1 MAATPDLPVEAR
13 LARTEPWFRSLTA
26 GQRRA
31 LLAAMLGWMFDS
43 MDFLIY
49 VLAIGHLKQYFNF
62 GDSTAG
68 LLGTLTLVSAAV
80 GGLSFGVIADRIG
93 RVRALNITIAIFSIA
108 SLGAATAQSVVQ
120 LAVWRTL
127 LGIGMGGEWASG
139 AVLVAESL
147 PPELRNKATSAMQ
160 STWAIGAILA
170 VALAGL
176 VLDVLPLGA
185 NAWRYLF
192 AFGALP
198 ALVTLWVRRRVEEPA
213 LWSESRRRG
222 ATIANPYRL
231 LFGREFRRRTLLA
244 CLLASLLQF
253 AYWGLFFWLPNLL
266 ASPVGQGGAGMTVVK
281 STGWLIPVQVG
292 AFIGYLSFG
301 PLGDRFGRQRV
312 FAGFLTAAA
321 VLVPVYGRMV
331 HSPVALFV
339 LSPILGCVG
348 HAYWSMFAPFL
359 AELFPTA
366 ARATG
371 QGLGYNSGR
380 LLGALAPYVIGV
392 LATLPRVGIASAL
405 AVTSAFYLAAAAL
418 VFAFPDRSRI
428 ALE

>member
-1 MAATPDLPVEAR
+1 M
-13 LARTEPWFRSLTA
+13 PWFRSLTA

-31 LLAAMLGWMFDS
+31 LVAAMLGWMFDA

-49 VLAIGHLKQYFNF
+49 VLAIGHLKSYFGF

-93 RVRALNITIAIFSIA
+93 RVRSLNITIAIFSIA
-108 SLGAATAQSVVQ
+108 SLGAATAQNVLQ
-120 LAVWRTL
+120 LALWRTL

-139 AVLVAESL
+139 AVLVSESL
-147 PPELRNKATSAMQ
+147 PPELRNKATSVMQ

-170 VALAGL
+170 VALAGI
-176 VLDVLPLGA
+176 VLDVLPIGA
-185 NAWRYLF
+185 EAWRYLF

-198 ALVTLWVRRRVEEPA
+198 ALLTLWVRRRVDEPE
-213 LWSESRRRG
+213 LWKATKRAG
-222 ATIANPYRL
+222 ANAANPYRV
-231 LFGREFRRRTLLA
+231 LFSAQYRRRTLLA

-266 ASPVGQGGAGMTVVK
+266 ATPIDKGGAGMTVVK
-281 STGWLIPVQVG
+281 STAWLIPMQVG

-301 PLGDRFGRQRV
+301 PLADRFGRRRI
-312 FAGFLTAAA
+312 FAAFLVAAA
-321 VLVPVYGRMV
+321 LLVPVYGQMV
-331 HSPVALFV
+331 HSPVALLV
-339 LSPILGCVG
+339 LSPVLGCVG
-348 HAYWSMFAPFL
+348 HAYWSMFPPFL

-380 LLGALAPYVIGV
+380 LLGALAPYIIGV
-392 LATLPRVGIASAL
+392 LATIPRVGIASAL
-405 AVTSAFYLAAAAL
+405 AVTSAFYVAAAAL
-418 VFAFPDRSRI
+418 VFAVPDRSRM

>member
-1 MAATPDLPVEAR
+1 
-13 LARTEPWFRSLTA
+13 
-26 GQRRA
+26 
-31 LLAAMLGWMFDS
+31 MLGWMFDS

-49 VLAIGHLKQYFNF
+49 VLAIGRLEHYFGF

-80 GGLSFGVIADRIG
+80 GGLAFGVIADRIG
-93 RVRALNITIAIFSIA
+93 RVRALNFTIAIFSIA

-176 VLDVLPLGA
+176 VLDVLPLGD

-192 AFGALP
+192 AFGAVP
-198 ALVTLWVRRRVEEPA
+198 AMLTLWVRRRVEEPA
-213 LWSESRRRG
+213 LWSENRRLG
-222 ATIANPYRL
+222 KTAANPYRV
-231 LFGREFRRRTLLA
+231 LFSPALRRRTLLA

-266 ASPVGQGGAGMTVVK
+266 ASPVAKGGAGMTVVK
-281 STGWLIPVQVG
+281 STAWLIPVQIG
-292 AFIGYLSFG
+292 AFIGYVSFG
-301 PLGDRFGRQRV
+301 PLSDRLGRQRV
-312 FAGFLTAAA
+312 FAGFLVAAA
-321 VLVPVYGRMV
+321 LVVPVYGRIV
-331 HSPVALFV
+331 HNPIALFV

-348 HAYWSMFAPFL
+348 HAYWSMLAPFL
-359 AELFPTA
+359 AELFPTE

-380 LLGALAPYVIGV
+380 LLGALAPYVIGT
-392 LATLPRVGIASAL
+392 LAAVPHVGIASAL

-428 ALE
+428 TLA

>member
-1 MAATPDLPVEAR
+1 VAATSQIPIDAR
-13 LARTEPWFRSLTA
+13 LARSEPWYGSLTA
-26 GQRRA
+26 NERRA
-31 LLAAMLGWMFDS
+31 LVAAMLGWMFDS

-49 VLAIGHLKQYFNF
+49 VLAIGRLERYFGF

-68 LLGTLTLVSAAV
+68 LLGTATLVSAAA

-93 RVRALNITIAIFSIA
+93 RVRALNLTIAIFSVA
-108 SLGAATAQSVVQ
+108 SLGAATAQSVLQ

-127 LGIGMGGEWASG
+127 LGLGMGGEWASG

-147 PPELRNKATSAMQ
+147 PPELRNKATSLMQ
-160 STWAIGAILA
+160 STWAIGAIIA

-185 NAWRYLF
+185 SAWRFLF

-198 ALVTLWVRRRVEEPA
+198 ALFTLWIRRRVEEPA
-213 LWSESRRRG
+213 LWAESKRRG
-222 ATIANPYRL
+222 GTVANPYRI
-231 LFGREFRRRTLLA
+231 LFGRALRTRTLLA

-266 ASPVGQGGAGMTVVK
+266 ASPVEQGGAGMSVVK
-281 STGWLIPVQVG
+281 STAWLIPVQLG
-292 AFIGYLSFG
+292 AFVGYLSFG
-301 PLGDRFGRQRV
+301 PLGDRFGRRRV
-312 FAGFLTAAA
+312 FAAFLTAAA
-321 VLVPVYGRMV
+321 LLVPVYGRMV

-392 LATLPRVGIASAL
+392 LAAVPNVGIASAL
-405 AVTSAFYLAAAAL
+405 AVTSAFYLGAAAL
-418 VFAFPDRSRI
+418 VFAFPDRSRM

>member
-1 MAATPDLPVEAR
+1 MAITPDLPIDATAENSA
-13 LARTEPWFRSLTA
+13 PWFRSLTA

-31 LLAAMLGWMFDS
+31 LLAAMLGWMFDA

-49 VLAIGHLKQYFNF
+49 VLAIGHLKTYFGF

-68 LLGTLTLVSAAV
+68 LLGTLTLVSAAA

-93 RVRALNITIAIFSIA
+93 RVRSLNITIAIFSIA
-108 SLGAATAQSVVQ
+108 SLGAATAQSLVQ
-120 LAVWRTL
+120 LAVWRTV

-139 AVLVAESL
+139 AVLVSESL
-147 PPELRNKATSAMQ
+147 PPELRNKATSVMQ

-170 VALAGL
+170 VALAGV

-185 NAWRYLF
+185 DAWRYLF

-198 ALVTLWVRRRVEEPA
+198 ALLTLWVRRRVDEPE
-213 LWSESRRRG
+213 LWAATKRAG
-222 ATIANPYRL
+222 ATATNPYRV
-231 LFGREFRRRTLLA
+231 LFSAEFRRRTLLA

-266 ASPVGQGGAGMTVVK
+266 ATPIDKGGAGMSVVK
-281 STGWLIPVQVG
+281 STGWLIPMQVG

-301 PLGDRFGRQRV
+301 PLADRFGRRRI
-312 FAGFLTAAA
+312 FAAFLVAAA
-321 VLVPVYGRMV
+321 LLVPVYGRMV
-331 HSPVALFV
+331 HSPVTLLL
-339 LSPILGCVG
+339 LSPLLGCVG
-348 HAYWSMFAPFL
+348 HAYWSMFPPFL

-392 LATLPRVGIASAL
+392 LATIPHVGIASAL

-418 VFAFPDRSRI
+418 VFAFPDRSRM